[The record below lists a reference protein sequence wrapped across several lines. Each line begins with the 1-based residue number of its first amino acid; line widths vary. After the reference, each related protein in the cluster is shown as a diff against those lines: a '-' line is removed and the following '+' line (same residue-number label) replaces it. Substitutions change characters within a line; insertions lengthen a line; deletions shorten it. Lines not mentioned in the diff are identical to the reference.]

1 MHGIFDFL
9 KIDPAKQAARRSR
22 RQYNLMNVAF
32 EAKSAGV
39 KGGEFWRTLDPQTQA
54 RLVEG
59 SRATISALLS
69 KRNAGTIT
77 PAENQYLQQAMAAS
91 APQPTTPPWLIPALI
106 GGGALLVLLITR
118 K

>member
-22 RQYNLMNVAF
+22 RQYTRQNVAF
-32 EAKSAGV
+32 ELKSAGV
-39 KGGEFWRTLDPQTQA
+39 KTGDFWRSLDPQTQA

-59 SRATISALLS
+59 SRATISALLA

-77 PAENQYLQQAMAAS
+77 PAEDQYLQQAI
-91 APQPTTPPWLIPALI
+91 APQSSTPPLLIPALL
-106 GGGALLVLLITR
+106 GGGALLLVLISR